1 MIKNKIPLGKVSQLS
16 NIPVWLACF
25 YMLFFFFL
33 ADTVYAEESQENIP
47 IVSEY
52 RNTPPGS
59 PEWTP
64 TPSIPEKFDWIQ
76 LTSDEWLKG
85 ELKVLYDDKLEFDS
99 DELGLQEF
107 DWEDVKQVRGH
118 RLNSVRFEGPVTV
131 VGILKIVDN
140 RVFVITGEEV
150 REFDRS
156 RLVTIAP
163 GEEEEINYWSAAL
176 SLSLDVKK
184 GNSDQS
190 DFSST
195 VRIQRRT
202 AASRFFIDYRGI
214 YTEVRGEETGNSHR
228 ASSYFDIFQT
238 RRFFWRPV
246 FGEYFRDPFSNTQHS
261 VTAGS
266 GIGYH
271 IIDTPKT
278 EWLFSPGIAYQYT
291 ENVSVEAGEDRHNS
305 TPALVISTAFDT
317 ELNKKTDFNAS
328 YRCNFVNEESGKYT
342 HHALAALEFELT
354 NRLDLNLSVIWDR
367 IHKPKAEEDGTVPD
381 QDDFYYFCGLEF
393 EL

>member
-1 MIKNKIPLGKVSQLS
+1 MIKESILYGKASQLL
-16 NIPVWLACF
+16 NIPVWLTCLC
-25 YMLFFFFL
+25 MLFFFFL

-85 ELKVLYDDKLEFDS
+85 ELNVLYDDKLEFDS

-118 RLNSVRFEGPVTV
+118 KLNSVRFDGPVTV
-131 VGILKIVDN
+131 VGIVKIVDD
-140 RVFVITGEEV
+140 RVFIITGEEV
-150 REFDRS
+150 REFNRS

-163 GEEEEINYWSAAL
+163 GEEEEISYWSSAV
-176 SLSLDVKK
+176 SISLDVNK
-184 GNSDQS
+184 GNSDQT
-190 DFSST
+190 DLSST
-195 VRIQRRT
+195 VRTQRRT
-202 AASRFFIDYRGI
+202 TASRFLIDYRGI
-214 YTEVRGEETGNSHR
+214 FTEVKGVETGNSHR
-228 ASSYFDIFQT
+228 VSSHFDILQT

-246 FGEYFRDPFSNTQHS
+246 FAEYFRDPFSNTKNS
-261 VTAGS
+261 ITVGS

-271 IIDTPKT
+271 IIDTSKT
-278 EWLFSPGIAYQYT
+278 EWLLSPGIAYQYI
-291 ENVSVEAGEDRHNS
+291 ENVSVGAEEDPNNS
-305 TPALVISTAFDT
+305 TPALVIATTLDMQLTKRA
-317 ELNKKTDFNAS
+317 DFNAS
-328 YRCNFVNEESGKYT
+328 YRCNIVNEEAGKYT
-342 HHALAALEFELT
+342 HHASAALEFELT

-367 IHKPKAEEDGTVPD
+367 IHKPMAEDDGTVPN
-381 QDDFYYFCGLEF
+381 QDDLYYFCGIEF
-393 EL
+393 GL

>member
-1 MIKNKIPLGKVSQLS
+1 MIRIRMTHVKMHTFPSLFILL
-16 NIPVWLACF
+16 VWICL
-25 YMLFFFFL
+25 LFLLFPTGN
-33 ADTVYAEESQENIP
+33 AYSEEAKEDVP

-64 TPSIPEKFDWIQ
+64 ARSIPEKFDWIQ
-76 LTSDEWLKG
+76 LTSGEWLKG
-85 ELKVLYDDKLEFDS
+85 DLKVLYDDKLEFDS

-131 VGILKIVDN
+131 VGILKIVDD
-140 RVFVITGEEV
+140 RVFVITGEEI

-163 GEEEEINYWSAAL
+163 GEEGEINYWSAVV
-176 SLSLDVKK
+176 SLSLNVKK
-184 GNSDQS
+184 GNSDQT

-195 VRIQRRT
+195 VHIQRRT
-202 AASRFFIDYRGI
+202 AASRFSIDYRGI
-214 YTEVRGEETGNSHR
+214 YTEVIGVETGNSHR
-228 ASSYFDIFQT
+228 ANSYFDIFQT
-238 RRFFWRPV
+238 KRFFWRPV
-246 FGEYFRDPFSNTQHS
+246 FGEYFRDPFSNTKHS
-261 VTAGS
+261 VTVGS
-266 GIGYH
+266 GVGYH
-271 IIDTPKT
+271 IIDTSKT
-278 EWLFSPGIAYQYT
+278 EWLFSPGIAYQYV
-291 ENVSVEAGEDRHNS
+291 ENVSVGAGEDPNNS
-305 TPALVISTAFDT
+305 TPALVIATAFDT
-317 ELNKKTDFNAS
+317 ELTKRTDFNAS
-328 YRCNFVNEESGKYT
+328 YRCNIVNEEAGKYT

-354 NRLDLNLSVIWDR
+354 NRLDLKLSVIWDR

-381 QDDFYYFCGLEF
+381 QDDFYYFCGIEF